1 VTLWLCDME
10 TVRYGNMLLAID
22 IGNTNISFGIFSATK
37 RGGFANNYGEK
48 GNKIIKRFDIPTK
61 DYNLRKLRRN
71 LGKINAD
78 DAIIC
83 SVVPDAAKI
92 VKKDLQKLLGRRPYI
107 IGKDIKVP
115 IKNLYRNPRQVGQDR
130 LVNAYAGIKFYGC
143 PLIAIDFGTAIT
155 IDVVSKNKEYLG
167 GMILPGLG
175 ISLDALRQRTALLP
189 KVKLRKPEEFIGRD
203 TKNSILSGLI
213 YGFTALADGLTRKI
227 KKSIVKEAKV
237 VATGGNISLIGKY
250 CKQIDKIDADLTL
263 KGLNLIYNT
272 KK

>member
-1 VTLWLCDME
+1 
-10 TVRYGNMLLAID
+10 MLLAID
-22 IGNTNISFGIFSATK
+22 IGNTNIGFGVF
-37 RGGFANNYGEK
+37 K

-61 DYNLRKLRRN
+61 NCNLRGIRRN
-71 LGKINAD
+71 LGKINTD

-83 SVVPDAAKI
+83 SVVPKVTNI
-92 VKKDLQKLLGRRPYI
+92 LKEDLQKLLGKRPYI
-107 IGKDIKVP
+107 IGKDIKVAL
-115 IKNLYRNPRQVGQDR
+115 KNLYRNPKQVGQDR
-130 LVNAYAGIKFYGC
+130 LVNAYAGIKFYGY

-155 IDVVSKNKEYLG
+155 IDLVSKNKEYLG

-189 KVKLRKPEEFIGRD
+189 KIKLEKPKEFIGRD

-213 YGFTALADGLTRKI
+213 YGFAALADGLTRKI
-227 KKSIVKEAKV
+227 KNGIAKEAKV
-237 VATGGNISLIGKY
+237 IGTGGNINLMARF

-272 KK
+272 KR